1 MPPLVRTKRAT
12 SAPVVRAPLTKY
24 VITKGKGAKIYKDPA
39 GAKSSGGLLNGTIIT
54 IFGNTSGDKYPR
66 IHSLKGKIL
75 TKKSWYIENK
85 NVSNHPSMS
94 DDLEP
99 EPKSKPKHKPSV
111 VSRRIR
117 SRTPPSSKVPR
128 RRSTRGPR
136 DVALRKAWEAA
147 KATPARVLSSIEEV
161 GDDKESAGAVGM
173 NKKNF
178 KRNKTMKEKHKK
190 RKSKKLTKQRR
201 SKLE

>member
-1 MPPLVRTKRAT
+1 
-12 SAPVVRAPLTKY
+12 VRAPLTKY

-66 IHSLKGKIL
+66 IHSVKGKQL

-85 NVSNHPSMS
+85 NLSNHPSMS

-99 EPKSKPKHKPSV
+99 KPEPEPKPKPV

-117 SRTPPSSKVPR
+117 SHTPPRSKAPR

-136 DVALRKAWEAA
+136 GVALRKAWE
-147 KATPARVLSSIEEV
+147 TVESNPAGVLYPIEEV
-161 GDDKESAGAVGM
+161 GDDKESAGSRGM
-173 NKKNF
+173 NKK
-178 KRNKTMKEKHKK
+178 KKTRKDKQKK
-190 RKSKKLTKQRR
+190 RKSKKRN
-201 SKLE
+201 

>member
-1 MPPLVRTKRAT
+1 MPLVRTKRAT

-24 VITKGKGAKIYKDPA
+24 VKTKGKGAKIYKDPA
-39 GAKSSGGLLNGTIIT
+39 GAKSSGGLLNGAIIT

-66 IHSLKGKIL
+66 IHSVKGKIL

-94 DDLEP
+94 DDP
-99 EPKSKPKHKPSV
+99 EPKPESKPEPKPKPV

-117 SRTPPSSKVPR
+117 SQTPPRSKAPR

-136 DVALRKAWEAA
+136 GVALRKAWETVET
-147 KATPARVLSSIEEV
+147 KPAGVLYPIQEV
-161 GDDKESAGAVGM
+161 GDDKEAADSGGM
-173 NKKNF
+173 NKNNF
-178 KRNKTMKEKHKK
+178 KRKKTRGKKQKK
-190 RKSKKLTKQRR
+190 RKSKLK
-201 SKLE
+201 

>member
-1 MPPLVRTKRAT
+1 MPLVRTKRAT

-24 VITKGKGAKIYKDPA
+24 VKTKGKGAKIYKDPA
-39 GAKSSGGLLNGTIIT
+39 GAKSAGGILNGTIIT

-66 IHSLKGKIL
+66 IHSVKGKQL

-85 NVSNHPSMS
+85 NLSNHLSMS

-99 EPKSKPKHKPSV
+99 KPEPEPEHKSSV

-117 SRTPPSSKVPR
+117 SQTPPRSKAPR
-128 RRSTRGPR
+128 RRSTRGSR
-136 DVALRKAWEAA
+136 GMALRKAWETVET
-147 KATPARVLSSIEEV
+147 TPAGVLYPIEEV
-161 GDDKESAGAVGM
+161 GEDKEAAAGRGM

-178 KRNKTMKEKHKK
+178 NRNKTRKEKQKK
-190 RKSKKLTKQRR
+190 RKSKKRAKTTQV
-201 SKLE
+201 